1 MNGFVPALLA
11 VLLAEF
17 GPRALSY
24 TAAPYREALGWMAAA
39 MIFGAGAG
47 GIVVASHMTVHAQTL
62 MLGIALA
69 FAGMGQI
76 GRVRSASGF
85 AGNLALFWRGGSA
98 LLAFAFAARFAGIAT
113 LLGSAGGL
121 VAALLL
127 SLAAR
132 ANRWPLDALR
142 RTGGVLLLASGAFC
156 AVTGL
161 RLA

>member
-24 TAAPYREALGWMAAA
+24 TAAPYRETLGWMAAA
-39 MIFGAGAG
+39 MVFAAGAG
-47 GIVVASHMTVHAQTL
+47 GIVVAPQMTIHAENL

-69 FAGMGQI
+69 FAGAGQI
-76 GRVRSASGF
+76 GRVRPATGF
-85 AGNLALFWRGGSA
+85 VANLALFWRGGSP
-98 LLAFAFAARFAGIAT
+98 LLAFAVAARFAGIAT
-113 LLGSAGGL
+113 LLGAAGGL
-121 VAALLL
+121 VAAVLL

-132 ANRWPLDALR
+132 ANRWPLDPLR
-142 RTGGVLLLASGAFC
+142 RIGGALLLASGAFC

-161 RLA
+161 RLV